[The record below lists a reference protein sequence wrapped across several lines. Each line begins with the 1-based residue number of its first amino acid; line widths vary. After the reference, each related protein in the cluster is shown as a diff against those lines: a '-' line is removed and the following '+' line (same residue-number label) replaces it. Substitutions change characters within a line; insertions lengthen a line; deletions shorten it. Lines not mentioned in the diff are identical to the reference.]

1 MADGV
6 KMFLEIAMF
15 LVGLVI
21 LYFAAETLVQ
31 GASAMAL
38 RLGITP
44 LIVGLTVVAFGTS
57 APELVV
63 SLAAVYTDSDAI
75 SVGNILGSNIANL
88 ALILG
93 ISAIIRP
100 ITVSNEVIK
109 REYPVMLAASVLM
122 VGLSYDGM
130 ISRIDGAMLVAC
142 MVAYMGYMGYMARKV
157 IRTGKEEGAALSI
170 LEDLD
175 ELGGLESDDSSGA
188 PSNLKDMARV
198 VVGIIGLSAGAKLMV
213 DSAVVIASDL
223 GISQLVIGITIVAI
237 GTSLPELATSIV
249 AALRGESDI
258 AVGNVVGSNVFNILS
273 VLGIVSCIKPIEVS
287 GEAVTYDL
295 WVMLGVTLLV
305 WPVMWSGKRIARGEG
320 ILFVILYVTYSV
332 WLFIR

>member
-1 MADGV
+1 MI
-6 KMFLEIAMF
+6 LEIAMF
-15 LVGLVI
+15 LIGLVI

-31 GASAMAL
+31 GASSMAL
-38 RLGITP
+38 RLGIAP

-63 SLAAVYTDSDAI
+63 SLAAVYSNSDAI

-93 ISAIIRP
+93 VSAIISP
-100 ITVSNEVIK
+100 ITVSNAVIK
-109 REYPVMLAASVLM
+109 REYPVMLAASILM
-122 VGLSYDGM
+122 VGLCFDGE
-130 ISRIDGAMLVAC
+130 ISRIDGAMLVGC
-142 MVAYMGYMGYMARKV
+142 MIAYLVYMGVMALKAMRS
-157 IRTGKEEGAALSI
+157 GKEEAATLD
-170 LEDLD
+170 LLQDLD
-175 ELGGLESDDSSGA
+175 GLGGLESDE
-188 PSNLKDMARV
+188 PKSNIKDMARV
-198 VVGIIGLSAGAKLMV
+198 VVGIIGLSAGAKMMV
-213 DSAVVIASDL
+213 DSSVVIASSL

-237 GTSLPELATSIV
+237 GTSLPELATSVV

-273 VLGIVSCIKPIEVS
+273 VLGIVSCIKPIQINPD
-287 GEAVTYDL
+287 AVTYDL

-305 WPVMWSGKRIARGEG
+305 WPVMWSGKRIARSEG
-320 ILFVILYVTYSV
+320 ILFLILYVTYSV

>member
-1 MADGV
+1 MLADGV

-100 ITVSNEVIK
+100 ITVSNEVIQ

-130 ISRIDGAMLVAC
+130 ISRIDGAMLVTC
-142 MVAYMGYMGYMARKV
+142 MVVYLGYMGVMARKV
-157 IRTGKEEGAALSI
+157 IRTGKEEGAALSV
-170 LEDLD
+170 LEDLE
-175 ELGGLESDDSSGA
+175 ELGGLDGDPKSS
-188 PSNLKDMARV
+188 SNVKDMARV
-198 VVGIIGLSAGAKLMV
+198 VVGIIGLTAGAKLMV
-213 DSAVVIASDL
+213 DAAVIIASDL

-237 GTSLPELATSIV
+237 GTSLPELATSVV

-273 VLGIVSCIKPIEVS
+273 VIGIVSCIKPIQVS
-287 GEAVTYDL
+287 PDAVTYDL

-320 ILFVILYVTYSV
+320 ILFLILYVTYSV

>member
-1 MADGV
+1 LADGV

-100 ITVSNEVIK
+100 ISVSHDVIR

-130 ISRIDGAMLVAC
+130 ISRIDGAMLVGC
-142 MVAYMGYMGYMARKV
+142 MVAYLAYMARMARNV
-157 IRTGKEEGAALSI
+157 IRTGKEKAATLELI
-170 LEDLD
+170 EDLD
-175 ELGGLESDDSSGA
+175 ELSGLDDDPKVST
-188 PSNLKDMARV
+188 NVKDMARV
-198 VVGIIGLSAGAKLMV
+198 VVGIIGLTAGAKLMV
-213 DSAVVIASDL
+213 DAAVVIASGL

-249 AALRGESDI
+249 AAMRGESDI

-273 VLGIVSCIKPIEVS
+273 VIGIVSCIKPIQVS
-287 GEAVTYDL
+287 PDAVTYDL

-320 ILFVILYVTYSV
+320 ILFVVLYITYSV

>member
-1 MADGV
+1 
-6 KMFLEIAMF
+6 MFLEIAMF

-38 RLGITP
+38 RLGVTP

-63 SLAAVYTDSDAI
+63 SLAAVQSGSDAI

-100 ITVSNEVIK
+100 ITVSNDVIR
-109 REYPVMLAASVLM
+109 REYPVMLAASLLM
-122 VGLSYDGM
+122 VGLCFDGE
-130 ISRIDGAMLVAC
+130 ISRIDGAMLVGC
-142 MVAYMGYMGYMARKV
+142 MVAYLGYMGVMARNV
-157 IRTGKEEGAALSI
+157 IRSGKEQAATLGM
-170 LEDLD
+170 LQDLD
-175 ELGGLESDDSSGA
+175 DLGALESDEPASK
-188 PSNLKDMARV
+188 SNTKDMARV
-198 VVGIIGLSAGAKLMV
+198 VIGIIGLTAGAKLMV
-213 DSAVVIASDL
+213 DSAVVIASSV

-273 VLGIVSCIKPIEVS
+273 VIGIVSCIKPIQVS
-287 GEAVTYDL
+287 PDAVTYDL
-295 WVMLGVTLLV
+295 WVMLGVTLIV
-305 WPVMWSGKRIARGEG
+305 WPVMWSGKRIARSEG
-320 ILFVILYVTYSV
+320 VLFVLLYITYSV

>member
-1 MADGV
+1 LVDGV

-31 GASAMAL
+31 GASSMAL

-100 ITVSNEVIK
+100 ITVSNEVIQ
-109 REYPVMLAASVLM
+109 REYPVMLAASILM

-130 ISRIDGAMLVAC
+130 ISRFDGAMLVGC
-142 MVAYMGYMGYMARKV
+142 MVAYLAYMGVMARKV
-157 IRTGKEEGAALSI
+157 MRTGKEEGAALTV
-170 LEDLD
+170 LEDLE

-188 PSNLKDMARV
+188 PSNVKDMARV
-198 VVGIIGLSAGAKLMV
+198 VVGIIGLSGGAKLMV

-273 VLGIVSCIKPIEVS
+273 VLGIVACIKPISVS

-320 ILFVILYVTYSV
+320 ILFVILYITYSV
-332 WLFIR
+332 WLFVR